1 MIELND
7 KDYQNFQKVLEY
19 FVAVLEVY
27 AKGKPNRPNTNNRQ
41 VVDEE
46 VLDENNQDVISTN
59 TINGDDPKSNLL
71 KGIWNDNIIHTGK
84 GYQYIAKALKN
95 DIENVSEGHKLQEKL
110 YKGDSPCKFGDD
122 YLCITT
128 EGGDNGGGHG
138 FNRIFSKSCY
148 IHWHNTHINIMA
160 EWDKNYEYVES
171 LYITGVDHGKDATK
185 YKVKDLELFS
195 QADPNTL
202 LKRFFNEYY
211 NLAHFDEVVQDSLER
226 EYNVIL
232 TGAPGTG
239 KTYTAHE
246 VAAKMLGCKSWDDLI
261 SKKDKA
267 LLSHVGFVQF
277 HPSYD
282 YTDFVEG
289 LRPCDNAHEGNNNT
303 PEDSTNTD
311 KKYDSIGFELL
322 PGIFKTFCEKALEE
336 GYKNNSDGGYSIDDN
351 GDLKAKENQKPYI
364 FIIDEINRGEM
375 SKIFG
380 ELFFSIDP
388 GYRGRKGKVQTQYA
402 NMEKGNEFDKALDN
416 GKKGQFFIPENVYII
431 GTMNDIDR
439 SVESMDFAM
448 RRRFAW
454 KEVFVEDSLHD
465 ILTGLTSDLTSAPK
479 WMQITTNSDIPDTA
493 RKTLND
499 EVYQKHFKKLNDE
512 IKKLKNSDAYCLGGS
527 YLTKIIKAPDWCAD
541 VNDALMYLW
550 DSHLK
555 NVVYEYFR
563 GEHDVD
569 DIMRKLE
576 KKYM

>member
-1 MIELND
+1 MIELKD
-7 KDYQNFQKVLEY
+7 KDYKNFQKVLEY

-27 AKGKPNRPNTNNRQ
+27 AKDDKLKRPNKNKQ
-41 VVDEE
+41 EADEIGPE
-46 VLDENNQDVISTN
+46 ENDQDEASSTTISGN
-59 TINGDDPKSNLL
+59 DGESDLL
-71 KGIWNDNIIHTGK
+71 RGIWTDDRITLGK
-84 GYQYIAKALKN
+84 GYQCMNKVLKRN
-95 DIENVSEGHKLQEKL
+95 LESITEGQKLQKYL
-110 YKGDSPCKFGDD
+110 YGRDICKFGDD

-128 EGGDNGGGHG
+128 EGGENAGGH
-138 FNRIFSKSCY
+138 RIFSRSCY
-148 IHWHNTHINIMA
+148 IHWLGTHINIIA
-160 EWDKNYEYVES
+160 EWDNDYKSVKK

-185 YKVKDLELFS
+185 YKVKDLGLFS
-195 QADPNTL
+195 DDDPDKAPNTL

-211 NLAHFDEVVQDSLER
+211 NLAHFDGVVQDSLER

-261 SKKDKA
+261 KNKKN

-289 LRPCDNAHEGNNNT
+289 LRPCENTHEGNNNT

-311 KKYDSIGFELL
+311 KKYDSIGFELT
-322 PGIFKTFCEKALEE
+322 PGIFKTFCEKALEK
-336 GYKNNSDGGYSIDDN
+336 GYENSNGKYSIEGN
-351 GDLKAKENQKPYI
+351 GDLKANEDQKPYI

-402 NMEKGNEFDKALDN
+402 NMEKGNEFDNALDN

-493 RKTLND
+493 RKILND
-499 EVYQKHFKKLNDE
+499 EVYQKHFKKLNDQ
-512 IKKLKNSDAYCLGGS
+512 IKILKKSDAYCLGGS
-527 YLTKIIKAPDWCAD
+527 YLTKIMKAPDWCAD
-541 VNDALMYLW
+541 VDDALMYLW

-569 DIMRKLE
+569 NIMRNLE

>member
-1 MIELND
+1 MVKLEE
-7 KDYQNFQKVLEY
+7 KDYKNFKKVLEY
-19 FVAVLEVY
+19 FVAVLDVF
-27 AKGKPNRPNTNNRQ
+27 ADNKDLKRPKNKQN
-41 VVDEE
+41 VGEIVS
-46 VLDENNQDVISTN
+46 DENDQDEASST
-59 TINGDDPKSNLL
+59 TINENDAKSNLL
-71 KGIWNDNIIHTGK
+71 KGIWTENRITLGK
-84 GYQYIAKALKN
+84 GYQCMNKVLKGDDN
-95 DIENVSEGHKLQEKL
+95 ISEGQKLQKKL
-110 YKGDSPCKFGDD
+110 YDEKYCIFGED

-128 EGGDNGGGHG
+128 EGGENGGGNG
-138 FNRIFSKSCY
+138 FHRIFSTSCY
-148 IHWHNTHINIMA
+148 IHWLGTHINIIA
-160 EWDKNYEYVES
+160 EWDKNNKSVES

-185 YKVKDLELFS
+185 YKVKDLELSS
-195 QADPNTL
+195 QNAPNTL
-202 LKRFFNEYY
+202 LKRLFNEYY

-246 VAAKMLGCKSWDDLI
+246 VAAKMLGCKSWDDLKN
-261 SKKDKA
+261 KKN

-289 LRPCDNAHEGNNNT
+289 LRPCDNTHEGNNNT
-303 PEDSTNTD
+303 PEDSMNTD
-311 KKYDSIGFELL
+311 KKYDSIGFELT

-336 GYKNNSDGGYSIDDN
+336 GYEKSNGKYSIEGN
-351 GDLKAKENQKPYI
+351 GDLKAKEDQKPYI
-364 FIIDEINRGEM
+364 FIIDEINRGEI

-402 NMEKGNEFDKALDN
+402 NMEKENEFDKALDN

-493 RKTLND
+493 RKKLND

-527 YLTKIIKAPDWCAD
+527 YLTKIMKAPDWCAD

-569 DIMRKLE
+569 GIMSKLE
-576 KKYM
+576 NKYM